1 MSFARQPL
9 DAILGSVASV
19 RAMRALSAH
28 GGPVSVTRLV
38 RDTRVTPNG
47 VRDALR
53 SLERAGVVEAIGSG
67 RSRLYRTLA
76 GNPLAAALECLF
88 AEERKRFDEIL
99 EVVAKA
105 AKLPEVVAVWL
116 FGSVARAED
125 VIDSD
130 IDVAVVIDAR
140 PCEISR
146 IADIVRDRLLEK
158 SRTMAFSP
166 SVVSMTPAEVRQL
179 KDDQAPMWTDL
190 VRDTRV
196 LVGPPPET
204 LLRSAPGWEK
214 DA

>member
-19 RAMRALSAH
+19 RAMRALSTH

-38 RDTRVTPNG
+38 GDTRVTPNG

-76 GNPLAAALECLF
+76 GNPLVAALECLF

-99 EVVAKA
+99 EIVAKA
-105 AKLPEVVAVWL
+105 AKLPEVTAVWL

-125 VIDSD
+125 MIDSD

-140 PCEISR
+140 PCEISC
-146 IADIVRDRLLEK
+146 IADVVRDRLLEK

-196 LVGPPPET
+196 LVGPSPET
-204 LLRSAPGWEK
+204 LLRSAPGREK
-214 DA
+214 GA